1 MNTQELSARVN
12 ELAGGYRQSQI
23 LFTAME
29 AEIFGLLKEPRTADD
44 VAAEVGWSPR
54 GTRMLLDG
62 LVAIELLRKDANGYS
77 NTPAAS
83 ACLVKG
89 APAYQGNIIRH
100 NRACRDAWLT
110 LGEAVRTGT
119 SAKPSEGERSP
130 DELRDFIL
138 GMANIGR
145 MSAREIVAKVD
156 LSPYHHVLDA
166 GGGPASYSIAFL
178 KPHPHMRATLFDRPE
193 VIHIAREEVAKAELE
208 DRFAYRS
215 GDLIDDDI
223 GSGYDLVLVSNIIHS
238 MSADHSRELVAKC
251 SAAMKSGGLLI
262 IKDFLM
268 DEDRAAPSFGHL
280 FAINMLVNTAEGDTY
295 SVSDVEE
302 WTRDAGFIDGRVMD
316 VAANSRLWLTRKP

>member
-1 MNTQELSARVN
+1 MNTQELSARIN

-29 AEIFGLLKEPRTADD
+29 AEVFGLLKGPRSSED
-44 VAAEVGWSPR
+44 VAAELGWSPR

-62 LVAIELLRKDANGYS
+62 LVAIELVEKVADGYR

-100 NRACRDAWLT
+100 NRACRDAWLS

-119 SAKPSEGERSP
+119 SAKPAEAERSP
-130 DELRDFIL
+130 KELRDFIL

-145 MSAREIVAKVD
+145 MSAREIVQKVD

-178 KPHPHMRATLFDRPE
+178 KAHPHMRATLFDRPE

-208 DRFAYRS
+208 ERFAYRS
-215 GDLIDDDI
+215 GDLLHDEI

-238 MSADHSRELVAKC
+238 MSADHSRTLVKKC
-251 SAAMKSGGLLI
+251 FTAMKSGGLFI

-268 DEDRAAPSFGHL
+268 DADRSAPSFGHL

-295 SVSDVEE
+295 SLADVEE
-302 WTRDAGFIDGRVMD
+302 WTRDAGFTEGRVMD